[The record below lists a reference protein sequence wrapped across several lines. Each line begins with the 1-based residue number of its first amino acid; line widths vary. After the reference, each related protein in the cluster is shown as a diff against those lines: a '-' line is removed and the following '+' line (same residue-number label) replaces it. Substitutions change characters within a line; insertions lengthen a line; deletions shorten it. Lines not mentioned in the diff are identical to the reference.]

1 MICDTVFGGSLF
13 RSVRKALTPKLA
25 AQLLVVSLVGLS
37 FQASAQFSMST
48 EKILEP
54 IFAVPDAFE
63 PEHVWR
69 FDEDQNDEWTVRDT
83 DINSSTY
90 GGDIPVEAPDP
101 DVLCPALQER
111 YDAANCSAH
120 PYVAPNGC
128 GASDFVGFL
137 IPEQIPGTP
146 VDITNACND
155 HDSCYGKPGTN
166 RATCDMQIG
175 NSIRELCREGY
186 QLIVNDCDSQGGGS
200 QERDRCIR
208 QTTDRCNG
216 ASLLYEGGVQSY
228 GHQPFALGQIAGVCL
243 EIKNQMNTLD
253 CP

>member
-1 MICDTVFGGSLF
+1 MICDKVFGGSLF

-25 AQLLVVSLVGLS
+25 THALVFSLVGLS

-48 EKILEP
+48 ERILDD
-54 IFAVPDAFE
+54 IHAVLNDFE
-63 PEHVWR
+63 PPHVWR
-69 FDEDQNDEWTVRDT
+69 FDEDQSDEWTVRDD

-90 GGDIPVEAPDP
+90 GGEIAVEAPDP

-111 YDAANCSAH
+111 YDAANCDAH

-128 GASDFVGFL
+128 GADDFIGFL

-146 VDITNACND
+146 IKVGAACDD
-155 HDSCYGKPGTN
+155 HDTCYGKPGTS
-166 RATCDMQIG
+166 RATCDAQLG
-175 NSIRELCREGY
+175 NGIRELCREGFD
-186 QLIVNDCDSQGGGS
+186 LIKDDCNSQGGGL

-208 QTTDRCNG
+208 ETTDRCNG
-216 ASLLYEGGVQSY
+216 ASLIYQGGVQSS
-228 GHQPFALGQIAGVCL
+228 GHEPFALGQIAGVCL
-243 EIKNQMNTLD
+243 EIKTQMNTLD